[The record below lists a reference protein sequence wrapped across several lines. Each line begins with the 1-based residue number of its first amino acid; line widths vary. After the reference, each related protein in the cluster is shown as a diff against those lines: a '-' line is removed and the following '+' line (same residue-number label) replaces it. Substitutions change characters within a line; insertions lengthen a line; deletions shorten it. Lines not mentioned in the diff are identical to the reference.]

1 MIECPWRIRKNK
13 EIVLG
18 ETDLISDSKKF
29 SLKNAKNIL
38 LSKRILN
45 ISFYEDLLFIIE
57 FEDNLSLELFH
68 ASCYFE
74 GWTLQGENGLDIWTL
89 PGGKVCY

>member
-1 MIECPWRIRKNK
+1 MNVPEEFGKNK

-29 SLKNAKNIL
+29 SLNNAKKIL
-38 LSKRILN
+38 LSKRIINKSL
-45 ISFYEDLLFIIE
+45 YEDLLFIIE

-89 PGGKVCY
+89 PGGTVCY